1 MEIKMKF
8 FSFSEKKKENKEH
21 LYMHLYKLGLWMMTA
36 KSRNNKIKLQIY
48 TENNTSIAQLPISNP
63 NYFSV

>member
-1 MEIKMKF
+1 
-8 FSFSEKKKENKEH
+8 
-21 LYMHLYKLGLWMMTA
+21 MHLYKLGLWMMTA
-36 KSRNNKIKLQIY
+36 KSRNNKIKLQIC